1 MLKRPQNTRDSY
13 HIEIMSSPTL
23 PSGCFKSLKDVIS
36 NDISYT
42 CFPRYFHER
51 DRLYLAIVL
60 RCCVL
65 GLHASPWLSEDW
77 TSEDIL
83 FEAEKGDIA
92 HAALKKPHLT
102 AILSS
107 KMLDESSTSLSTV
120 GIRNRPL
127 YALGMVILEILMGKP
142 LDSKKNEGDSHE
154 YETAWRIEQEICSRE
169 LPL

>member
-1 MLKRPQNTRDSY
+1 VLKRPQNTRDSY